1 MQTINYSYKVQDYF
15 KHLTDEC
22 KDEARFTQDEQC
34 FVLEFLAD
42 TLVGLTQ
49 INSETLREER
59 AFGRMQDCSEVAE
72 NYAMLLDKHKRG
84 DYVVVDGVYEQQEE
98 YYTFTLEDA
107 GAALCSYDTEYREC
121 IMEQFEDALNEYFAL
136 TKAGKLQTLDIANCL
151 AWRVF
156 NSY

>member
-1 MQTINYSYKVQDYF
+1 MQTINYSTTVQDYF

-22 KDEARFTQDEQC
+22 ADETRFTQDEKC

-72 NYAMLLDKHKRG
+72 NYVMLLDKHKRG
-84 DYVVVDGVYEQQEE
+84 DYVVVDGVYEQEDE

-107 GAALCSYDTEYREC
+107 GAALCSYDTEYRES
-121 IMEQFEDALNEYFAL
+121 ITEQFEDALNEYFEQS
-136 TKAGKLQTLDIANCL
+136 KAGKLQTLDIANCL
-151 AWRVF
+151 AYRIF

>member
-1 MQTINYSYKVQDYF
+1 MIHYSTTVQDYF

-22 KDEARFTQDEQC
+22 ADEARFTQDERC

-49 INSETLREER
+49 INSETLREEKQ
-59 AFGRMQDCSEVAE
+59 FGRMQDCSEVAE
-72 NYAMLLDKHKRG
+72 SYVGLLDKHVRG
-84 DYVVVDGVYEQQEE
+84 DYVVVDGKYENEDE

-121 IMEQFEDALNEYFAL
+121 IMEQFEDALNEYFEQS
-136 TKAGKLQTLDIANCL
+136 KAGKLQTLDIANCL
-151 AWRVF
+151 AYRIF

>member
-1 MQTINYSYKVQDYF
+1 MQTINYSTTVADYF
-15 KHLTDEC
+15 EHLTNEC
-22 KDEARFTQDEQC
+22 ADATRFTQDEKC

-49 INSETLREER
+49 INSESLREEKQ
-59 AFGRMQDCSEVAE
+59 FMRMQDCSEVAE
-72 NYAMLLDKHKRG
+72 NYVMLLDKHKRG
-84 DYVVVDGVYEQQEE
+84 DYTVVDGVYENEDE

-107 GAALCSYDTEYREC
+107 GTAICSYDTEYREC

-136 TKAGKLQTLDIANCL
+136 SKAGKLQTLDIANCL
-151 AWRVF
+151 AYRIF

>member
-1 MQTINYSYKVQDYF
+1 MQTINYSTTVQDYF
-15 KHLTDEC
+15 EHLTNEC
-22 KDEARFTQDEQC
+22 ADLGRFTQDEMC

-42 TLVGLTQ
+42 ILVGLTQ

-84 DYVVVDGVYEQQEE
+84 DYVVVDGVYEQEEE

-121 IMEQFEDALNEYFAL
+121 ITEQFEDALNEYFEQS
-136 TKAGKLQTLDIANCL
+136 KAGKLQTLDIANCL
-151 AWRVF
+151 AYRIF

>member
-1 MQTINYSYKVQDYF
+1 MQTINYSTTVQDYF

-22 KDEARFTQDEQC
+22 ADEGRFTQDERC

-72 NYAMLLDKHKRG
+72 NYVGLLDKHKRG
-84 DYVVVDGVYEQQEE
+84 DYVVVDGVYKQEEE

-121 IMEQFEDALNEYFAL
+121 ITEQFEDALNEYFEQSS
-136 TKAGKLQTLDIANCL
+136 AGKLQTLDIANCL
-151 AWRVF
+151 AYRIF

>member
-1 MQTINYSYKVQDYF
+1 MQTINYSTTVQDYF
-15 KHLTDEC
+15 KHLTNEC
-22 KDEARFTQDEQC
+22 ADEARFTQDEKC

-59 AFGRMQDCSEVAE
+59 EFGRMQDCSEVAE
-72 NYAMLLDKHKRG
+72 NYVKLLDKHVRG
-84 DYVVVDGVYEQQEE
+84 DYVVVDGVYEQEEE

-121 IMEQFEDALNEYFAL
+121 ITEQFEDALNEYFEQS
-136 TKAGKLQTLDIANCL
+136 KAGKLQTLDIANCL